1 MWTNFDRPYQPTLHP
16 TIYLWSTIYLYLI
29 PSGLKFLFAERR
41 NEFVLSCAGL
51 RCSCKYIFIPISDF
65 RPKLPS
71 TYLVRHLYQYLIY
84 ANYQNHRIKSR
95 LLFPSIEWQ
104 SIKLR
109 LFDFFSPEIVE
120 YLCVRWILNTFTK
133 ETSVKC
139 KMLRMHSG
147 ACVKKE
153 EGNIFF
159 RIVKLNQIE
168 SK

>member
-16 TIYLWSTIYLYLI
+16 TIYFWSTIHLYLI
-29 PSGLKFLFAERR
+29 PSLKFLFAERR

-71 TYLVRHLYQYLIY
+71 ISISIWSMRTTKLIGLNHVCFFRQLSDSLLNSGYLI
-84 ANYQNHRIKSR
+84 
-95 LLFPSIEWQ
+95 
-104 SIKLR
+104 
-109 LFDFFSPEIVE
+109 FFSPEIVE

-139 KMLRMHSG
+139 KMLRMRSG

-153 EGNIFF
+153 EGNLFSE
-159 RIVKLNQIE
+159 LL
-168 SK
+168 S